1 MAELSIAFVLRG
13 FSEGGILLAISA
25 GSKALLKAVHPH
37 GKPRGI
43 LAKESEA
50 RFPPVLCDW
59 QQYDQFALT
68 ISFFN

>member
-13 FSEGGILLAISA
+13 FSEGGILLAISV
-25 GSKALLKAVHPH
+25 GSKP
-37 GKPRGI
+37 

-50 RFPPVLCDW
+50 CFTPVLCDW